1 MAKYPIYLD
10 LKDKKVVVI
19 GAGSVAERK
28 VKSLCNAGAKVL
40 VVAKDIDQGFAKSCE
55 EEGVKTISGNYSKEY
70 LKGAVLAIAATND
83 TSLNKQVYDDCHE
96 LSVLCNVVD
105 VPELC
110 DFYVPAVVKR
120 GDLQIA
126 VSTGGSCPAYAA
138 RLRKKL
144 EDIFTE
150 DHARFITELKTAREQ
165 IIKRISNHDKRK
177 EILEELVNDGSFERF
192 INEGPEAWQRQLQKL
207 IEQHR

>member
-10 LKDKKVVVI
+10 LKDKKAVVI

-28 VKSLCNAGAKVL
+28 VRSLCDAGAKVL
-40 VVAKDIDQGFAKSCE
+40 VVAKHVDEAFKIACRDLDLQIKTE
-55 EEGVKTISGNYSKEY
+55 VYVKDHLT
-70 LKGAVLAIAATND
+70 GAILAIAATND
-83 TSLNKQVYDDCHE
+83 TSLNKQIYDDCHE
-96 LSVLCNVVD
+96 LSVICNVVD

-126 VSTGGSCPAYAA
+126 VSTDGSCPAYAA
-138 RLRKKL
+138 RIRKKL

-150 DHARFITELKTAREQ
+150 DHAGFITELKAAREQ
-165 IIKRISNHDKRK
+165 IIKQVSDLDKRK
-177 EILEELVNDGSFERF
+177 EILQELVNDESFERF
-192 INEGPEAWQRQLQKL
+192 TNQGSQAFQRKVREL
-207 IEQHR
+207 IEQQK

>member
-19 GAGSVAERK
+19 GAGPVAERK
-28 VKSLCNAGAKVL
+28 VRLLCTAGAKVL
-40 VVAKDIDQGFAKSCE
+40 VVARDIDQNPAKSCE
-55 EEGVKTISGNYSKEY
+55 EEGIKTISGGYSKEH

-83 TSLNKQVYDDCHE
+83 TSLNKQVYNDCHE

-110 DFYVPAVVKR
+110 DFHVPAVVRR

-126 VSTGGSCPAYAA
+126 VSTDGSCPAYAA

-150 DHARFITELKTAREQ
+150 DHARFITELKTDREQ
-165 IIKRISNHDKRK
+165 IIKRISDPDKRK
-177 EILEELVNDGSFERF
+177 KILEELVNDESFKRF
-192 INEGPEAWQRQLQKL
+192 INQGPEAWQRQFQEL

>member
-10 LKDKKVVVI
+10 LKDKKTVVI

-28 VKSLCNAGAKVL
+28 IKSLCDAGAKVL
-40 VVAKDIDQGFAKSCE
+40 VVAKNVDEAFKITCRDLDVRIKTEAY
-55 EEGVKTISGNYSKEY
+55 VKDH
-70 LKGAVLAIAATND
+70 LAGAILAIAATND
-83 TSLNKQVYDDCHE
+83 TSLNKQIYDDCHK
-96 LSVLCNVVD
+96 LSVICNVVD

-126 VSTGGSCPAYAA
+126 VSTDGSCPAYAA
-138 RLRKKL
+138 RIRKKL

-150 DHARFITELKTAREQ
+150 DHAGFITELKTAREQ
-165 IIKRISNHDKRK
+165 IIKRVSDPDKRK
-177 EILEELVNDGSFERF
+177 EILQELVNDESFERF
-192 INEGPEAWQRQLQKL
+192 TNQGPQAWQQQVREL

>member
-28 VKSLCNAGAKVL
+28 VKSLCSAGAKVL
-40 VVAKDIDQGFAKSCE
+40 VVAKDIDQDFAKSCE
-55 EEGVKTISGNYSKEY
+55 QESVKAISGSYSKEY
-70 LKGAVLAIAATND
+70 LKGAVLAIAATDD
-83 TSLNKQVYDDCHE
+83 TFLNKQVYNDCHK

-126 VSTGGSCPAYAA
+126 VSTDGSCPAYAV

-144 EDIFTE
+144 EEIFTE
-150 DHARFITELKTAREQ
+150 DHARFITELKTAREK
-165 IIKRISNHDKRK
+165 IIKRISDIGKRK
-177 EILEELVNDGSFERF
+177 EILQELVNDRSFECF
-192 INEGPEAWQRQLQKL
+192 VNQGPQAWQRQLQEL
-207 IEQHR
+207 IEQHG

>member
-28 VKSLCNAGAKVL
+28 VKALCSAGAKVL
-40 VVAKDIDQGFAKSCE
+40 VVARDIDQDFAKSCE
-55 EEGVKTISGNYSKEY
+55 QESVKTISGSYSKEY

-83 TSLNKQVYDDCHE
+83 TFLNKQVYDDCHE

-126 VSTGGSCPAYAA
+126 ISTDGNCPAYAVS
-138 RLRKKL
+138 LRKKI

-150 DHARFITELKTAREQ
+150 DHAGFITELKTARER
-165 IIKRISNHDKRK
+165 IIKRISDSDKRK
-177 EILEELVNDGSFERF
+177 EILQELVNDESFERF
-192 INEGPEAWQRQLQKL
+192 INEGPEAWQRQIQEL
-207 IEQHR
+207 IEQHG

>member
-28 VKSLCNAGAKVL
+28 VKSLCTAGAKVL
-40 VVAKDIDQGFAKSCE
+40 VVARDIDRDFAKSCE

-83 TSLNKQVYDDCHE
+83 TSLNKRVYNDCHE

-110 DFYVPAVVKR
+110 DFYVPAVLKR

-126 VSTGGSCPAYAA
+126 VSTDGSCPAYAA
-138 RLRKKL
+138 HLRKKL

-165 IIKRISNHDKRK
+165 IIKRISDHDKRK

>member
-28 VKSLCNAGAKVL
+28 VKSLCSAGAKVL
-40 VVAKDIDQGFAKSCE
+40 VVARDIDQDFAKSCE
-55 EEGVKTISGNYSKEY
+55 KESVKTISGGYSKEY
-70 LKGAVLAIAATND
+70 LKGAVLAITATND
-83 TSLNKQVYDDCHE
+83 TSLNKQVYNDCHK
-96 LSVLCNVVD
+96 LAVLCNVVD

-126 VSTGGSCPAYAA
+126 ISTDGSCPAYAA

-150 DHARFITELKTAREQ
+150 DHARFVTELKTARER
-165 IIKRISNHDKRK
+165 IIKRISDPDKRK
-177 EILEELVNDGSFERF
+177 EILEKLVNDESFERF
-192 INEGPEAWQRQLQKL
+192 INQGPQAWQRQLQEL
-207 IEQHR
+207 IEQRR